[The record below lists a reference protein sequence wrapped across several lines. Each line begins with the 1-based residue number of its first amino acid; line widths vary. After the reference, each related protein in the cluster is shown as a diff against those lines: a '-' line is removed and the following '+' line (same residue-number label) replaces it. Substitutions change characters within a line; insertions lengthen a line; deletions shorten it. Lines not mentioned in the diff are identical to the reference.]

1 MAAPVVAPSI
11 VTVAASVV
19 APSPPVTAKVIN
31 FVPVTNA
38 CVPAAASVCAPGL
51 TVKLLN
57 EASCANVAAA
67 AFTVTV
73 SANTAPLT
81 PTPPATF
88 REPVVFELEAVVAKT
103 SMVSALTW
111 PLTPTPPV
119 TITDPLVLESEVD
132 VAVSNFI
139 TDVDPCLKVNA
150 AA

>member
-81 PTPPATF
+81 PTPPVITAA
-88 REPVVFELEAVVAKT
+88 PDVF
-103 SMVSALTW
+103 
-111 PLTPTPPV
+111 
-119 TITDPLVLESEVD
+119 EVD
-132 VAVSNFI
+132 VGFNVLNTATAAPPDSDKARALASFAFILIVVS
-139 TDVDPCLKVNA
+139 
-150 AA
+150 